1 MNRYV
6 YSFIPIGVALVAGGI
21 QTAIIGYSFGAD
33 QWYIAALLIVCVWL
47 TVSMDAAA
55 FHHSALHGAT
65 GMQKT
70 FLAISAVSLVLVL
83 SVDLVWMFAPQAFN
97 TTDAIIRDL
106 SYATGVNLA
115 VSTFCLLA
123 WIFFSQDHKDEREA
137 AQMESDTRREQRL
150 AWLQSGE
157 AKKFFGDEVR
167 IEHIERIAKRRK
179 RTAFAIAEESKIIDQ
194 SQSIQP
200 TRGLSESK
208 SLAADAAALPPQ
220 GVRVATL
227 DASIP
232 APVLV
237 ARKANADTWANYP
250 PPTDDESAIDL
261 LKRFP
266 VKDWNSV
273 YLTAFQKA
281 RECGVPFVD
290 AWVEIH
296 QLCLA
301 HLIDGNPKRAIET
314 FNTSNVARRAYI
326 ELKLPKA

>member
-33 QWYIAALLIVCVWL
+33 QWYIALLLIVCVWL

-70 FLAISAVSLVLVL
+70 FLAISAVSLVIVL
-83 SVDLVWMFAPQAFN
+83 SVDLVWMFAPQAFA

-150 AWLQSGE
+150 AWLQSSE
-157 AKKFFGDEVR
+157 AKKFFGEEVR
-167 IEHIERIAKRRK
+167 TEHIERIAKRRK

-194 SQSIQP
+194 PKTAPAPSAQP
-200 TRGLSESK
+200 TPLIQAAPPADPLADATPAERAL
-208 SLAADAAALPPQ
+208 LAAVLAKTR
-220 GVRVATL
+220 GT
-227 DASIP
+227 P
-232 APVLV
+232 ANGGTYQ
-237 ARKANADTWANYP
+237 ANAPQD
-250 PPTDDESAIDL
+250 
-261 LKRFP
+261 
-266 VKDWNSV
+266 
-273 YLTAFQKA
+273 
-281 RECGVPFVD
+281 
-290 AWVEIH
+290 
-296 QLCLA
+296 
-301 HLIDGNPKRAIET
+301 
-314 FNTSNVARRAYI
+314 
-326 ELKLPKA
+326 PKA